1 MTSVF
6 SKTINDKRWFIL
18 GWMIGF
24 AALAALMVT
33 FYPAMHQDGSL
44 DQLVKTMPPAF
55 QGLVGDLSNLQQF
68 STYLAS
74 QLFDIRV
81 TIIGSVMV
89 IILALG
95 LTVAEE
101 EAGQTRTLLSLPIS
115 RTKLFIQKWLAMVV
129 VISST
134 VVACAVSIYAMQVT
148 INESIDHSVLWR
160 LIAMTW
166 LFLITLGTIVFSLA
180 IGIGNRAVATG
191 LGILVVVGSFILTTF
206 SAGVD
211 WLQEYEMVSLFYYFP
226 AVDIAKTGARWE
238 DIVVLSTITL
248 LALFISWLN
257 FRRRDIG

>member
-1 MTSVF
+1 
-6 SKTINDKRWFIL
+6 
-18 GWMIGF
+18 MIGF

-95 LTVAEE
+95 LTAAEE

-115 RTKLFIQKWLAMVV
+115 RTKLFRHLY
-129 VISST
+129 T
-134 VVACAVSIYAMQVT
+134 
-148 INESIDHSVLWR
+148 
-160 LIAMTW
+160 
-166 LFLITLGTIVFSLA
+166 
-180 IGIGNRAVATG
+180 
-191 LGILVVVGSFILTTF
+191 
-206 SAGVD
+206 
-211 WLQEYEMVSLFYYFP
+211 
-226 AVDIAKTGARWE
+226 
-238 DIVVLSTITL
+238 
-248 LALFISWLN
+248 
-257 FRRRDIG
+257 